1 MSLDQIKNYLLKR
14 HEVSMA
20 FIFGSVSLGSAG
32 DDSDLDIAIYFK
44 TPNGEIEWESHAQYP
59 TEDRIWLDL
68 ERLAG
73 REVDL
78 LVLNRAPATIV
89 DTILREGRPLFV
101 RNRKTYL
108 DLLLRVGNEAEDY
121 RNFVVDFFKIKH
133 A

>member
-1 MSLDQIKNYLLKR
+1 MSLNQIKNYLFKR
-14 HEVSMA
+14 PEISMA

-44 TPNGEIEWESHAQYP
+44 TPNGEIEWESHTQYP

-89 DTILREGRPLFV
+89 DTVLREGNPLFV
-101 RNRKTYL
+101 RDRKAYL
-108 DLLLRVGNEAEDY
+108 DLLLRVGGEAEDY
-121 RNFVVDFFKIKH
+121 RDFVVDFFKIKH